1 MNVLYLSDF
10 RGLKSQILVVDHAL
24 VAVFFIFNL
33 LPPVQLFFIFVERV
47 VLGGLD
53 CSRKQLLTA

>member
-33 LPPVQLFFIFVERV
+33 LPPVQLFFIFVEREWYWV
-47 VLGGLD
+47 VLIALGN
-53 CSRKQLLTA
+53 SY